1 MNRLFYLN
9 TFRWYA
15 RLPIKWTILG
25 LATLAVCFPYPS
37 LLARHVRHWQ
47 DPNALIEPDA
57 ASLQPLAR
65 DLRASLPPGLS
76 AIKTLRH
83 VERFVYE
90 RVPYEWDWNTWGMA
104 DYLPTVDEVLA
115 KGEEDCDGR
124 AVVAASLLSGLGFK
138 AEIVT
143 DFAHVWVKTDQG
155 ETMGPGKHKTVVATD
170 SGFEIN
176 WRGFAEL
183 PKAFAYGV
191 AVFPQERELILLVV
205 GWFLL
210 LNTKTGARRSV
221 VALCFLLSG
230 FYAVRVGGENYREPI
245 LWLQCFG
252 VAFFVWGVAVVFLGN
267 ESHAKLS
274 EPVAPPA

>member
-1 MNRLFYLN
+1 MKRLFYLN
-9 TFRWYA
+9 TIRWYA

-25 LATLAVCFPYPS
+25 LATLAVCYPYPS

-57 ASLQPLAR
+57 VSLQPLAK
-65 DLRASLPPGLS
+65 DLRESLPPGLS
-76 AIKTLRH
+76 ATKTLQH
-83 VERFVYE
+83 VENFVYD

-104 DYLPTVDEVLA
+104 DYLPTVDEVLE
-115 KGEEDCDGR
+115 KGKEDCDGR

-170 SGFEIN
+170 RGFEIN

-183 PKAFAYGV
+183 PKALAYGV
-191 AVFPQERELILLVV
+191 AVFPQERELILLLIA
-205 GWFLL
+205 WFLL
-210 LNTKTGARRSV
+210 LDAKTGIKRS
-221 VALCFLLSG
+221 AIAFCCFLAG
-230 FYAVRVGGENYREPI
+230 FYAVRIGGEDYRDSI
-245 LWLQCFG
+245 LWLQWIG
-252 VAFFVWGVAVVFLGN
+252 VALFAGGVVILFLGN
-267 ESHAKLS
+267 KSQAKLS
-274 EPVAPPA
+274 KPVAPPV